1 MRKDITLE
9 KIMRGGEKMNK
20 SALARQYECCWRTI
34 DRRLNPNKYK
44 TYLKKRIYT
53 SKLDEY
59 KTIIDEKGNQVQTYV
74 DAKQAITLQQL
85 SDYIISREPI
95 VTAFGT
101 MFKHHGEV
109 PNPLVEVVFQF
120 LSNRSE
126 YKNLMFTFPKGSEDF
141 EKYNLLQ
148 LLSKIDANG

>member
-1 MRKDITLE
+1 
-9 KIMRGGEKMNK
+9 
-20 SALARQYECCWRTI
+20 
-34 DRRLNPNKYK
+34 
-44 TYLKKRIYT
+44 
-53 SKLDEY
+53 
-59 KTIIDEKGNQVQTYV
+59 
-74 DAKQAITLQQL
+74 
-85 SDYIISREPI
+85 
-95 VTAFGT
+95 

-148 LLSKIDANG
+148 SLTIYFASINLGTPNGDIGVQTA

>member
-1 MRKDITLE
+1 
-9 KIMRGGEKMNK
+9 
-20 SALARQYECCWRTI
+20 
-34 DRRLNPNKYK
+34 
-44 TYLKKRIYT
+44 
-53 SKLDEY
+53 
-59 KTIIDEKGNQVQTYV
+59 
-74 DAKQAITLQQL
+74 
-85 SDYIISREPI
+85 
-95 VTAFGT
+95 